1 MSNTAYQQDNET
13 DLANQAWEA
22 GQEWIKQSGRFEK
35 MEYLQETCSKD
46 FLESHLMD
54 EMVKWMGEEDFSEF
68 FQHLCRNWDIKTPQE
83 LDHLMNS

>member
-22 GQEWIKQSGRFEK
+22 GQEWIKQSSRFEK

-68 FQHLCRNWDIKTPQE
+68 FQRLCRNWDIKTPQE